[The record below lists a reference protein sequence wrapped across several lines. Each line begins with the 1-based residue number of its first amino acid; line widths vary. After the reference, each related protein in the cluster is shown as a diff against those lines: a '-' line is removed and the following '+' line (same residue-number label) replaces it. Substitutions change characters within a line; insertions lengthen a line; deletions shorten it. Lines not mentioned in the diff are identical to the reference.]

1 MNADHRPAPRRLGD
15 AADRGWRE
23 DLARAGTVPAPGP
36 GVLEDAMSRLRR
48 AAAAEAPG
56 AHEELMVGR
65 AAAARARSR
74 RRRTALVATAATA
87 AVLAAVLVVTA
98 PWAVTT
104 QRPDVVATGQGP
116 VPVEQDGAASCAFAY
131 SPQVL
136 AEQVTFAF
144 DGTITRIDTGSLFQ
158 SNRVTFEVTTW
169 FRGPDTGAP
178 ASITLPMSPAEPR
191 AGADG
196 ITREDSR
203 MLDTPS
209 YTVGT
214 RMLVAGAARFGGGP
228 LEDPVVW
235 GCDFT
240 RYYDQPT
247 AQQWATALG

>member
-1 MNADHRPAPRRLGD
+1 MSTDNRPAPRRLGD
-15 AADRGWRE
+15 AADRGWHE
-23 DLARAGTVPAPGP
+23 DLARAGTVPAPRP
-36 GVLEDAMSRLRR
+36 GLLEDAMTQVRQ

-56 AHEELMVGR
+56 AHEEIVAVR
-65 AAAARARSR
+65 ATAARARSR
-74 RRRTALVATAATA
+74 RRRTALVTVTAAA
-87 AVLAAVLVVTA
+87 AILAAVLVVTA

-104 QRPDVVATGQGP
+104 QRTDVVATGQGP

-144 DGTITRIDTGSLFQ
+144 DGTITKIDTGSLFQ

-169 FRGPDTGAP
+169 FRGPEVDAP

-191 AGADG
+191 TGADG
-196 ITREDSR
+196 ITRGDSR

-214 RMLVAGAARFGGGP
+214 RLLVAGAARFGGGP
-228 LEDPVVW
+228 IEDPVVW

-247 AQQWATALG
+247 AQQWATALD

>member
-15 AADRGWRE
+15 AADRGWHD
-23 DLARAGTVPAPGP
+23 DLARAGTVPAPAL
-36 GVLEDAMSRLRR
+36 GVLEDAMSRLRQV
-48 AAAAEAPG
+48 AADETPG
-56 AHEELMVGR
+56 AHEELM
-65 AAAARARSR
+65 AQWATAARARSR
-74 RRRTALVATAATA
+74 RRRTALVAAATAA
-87 AVLAAVLVVTA
+87 AVLAAVLVITS

-169 FRGPDTGAP
+169 FRGPEVDAP

-191 AGADG
+191 TGADG
-196 ITREDSR
+196 ITRGDSR

-247 AQQWATALG
+247 AQEWATALD